1 MKKTISCFLGLSL
14 ALASVAPFSCFA
26 QKETLHLFI
35 VDENSTKVDALQSQ
49 INDMKKNLD
58 ENISK
63 SNQKD
68 AALLKLQ
75 KQLNAVKAELEKSV
89 KSSSEKNVNIQ
100 NLQKTVVNLDKM
112 LTQLSETAKNNGTS
126 LQKKLDTLEKE
137 LNKVKGKNSLC
148 GKGISWLKSTF
159 FKGTY
164 YAICAIIAV
173 LAASHFDWCKLP
185 SFSDALSLNVDIK
198 TVACGAVGTLFGF
211 LTPYFA
217 EIAATLAV
225 EVGVVALLFA
235 IINAVL

>member
-1 MKKTISCFLGLSL
+1 MKKAVSCFLGLSL
-14 ALASVAPFSCFA
+14 ALASVVPSSCFA

-35 VDENSTKVDALQSQ
+35 VDENSTKVDTLQSQ

-75 KQLNAVKAELEKSV
+75 KQINAIKSGLEKNA
-89 KSSSEKNVNIQ
+89 KNSDKKDLHVQ
-100 NLQKTVVNLDKM
+100 NLQKALDNLEKR
-112 LTQLSETAKNNGTS
+112 LNNLSEIAKKDGTS
-126 LQKKLDTLEKE
+126 LQKKLDILEKE

-148 GKGISWLKSTF
+148 GKGIFWLKSTF

-173 LAASHFDWCKLP
+173 LAASHFGWCKLP
-185 SFSDALSLNVDIK
+185 SFSDVLSLDIDIK
-198 TVACGAVGTLFGF
+198 TVACGAAGTFFGF

-217 EIAATLAV
+217 DIASTLAV
-225 EVGVVALLFA
+225 EAAVIALIFAAKNALL
-235 IINAVL
+235 